1 MPKDERDIQG
11 IENRKTNLDINK
23 DEDDSKRG
31 MGIANDETTPNT
43 LISDDSKNTIAEQD
57 HFGSDNNPDSG
68 RAR

>member
-11 IENRKTNLDINK
+11 IGNRKTNLDINM
-23 DEDDSKRG
+23 DEDDSRRG

-43 LISDDSKNTIAEQD
+43 LISDDSRNTIAEQD